1 MMVTAQNKMGAGR
14 MRMLSYAGRM
24 IQTSR
29 FRLQDA
35 DWLTANLE
43 AAQYFI
49 EGLGDPENSDE
60 RIPMWTGVPWEKV
73 CEFLRGYSTVQSRTS
88 FDSEAAVNY
97 VERQVDQQ
105 ELRSWRVAI
114 ASQQK
119 RVDELG
125 GIDLGLKDPE
135 EVNAISR
142 SRLKDDPTSIGVL
155 TNPAR
160 SDGPIHQGDEEIGLT
175 DEQIQVARREF
186 ADGKF
191 ERIRDALLAQRD
203 PDEGL
208 LVLYP
213 ISRNSKPEP
222 GSAKRLDLFEDPE
235 AGQAVIGLALAFP
248 PSESAATIEY
258 VMAGSANED
267 E

>member
-1 MMVTAQNKMGAGR
+1 
-14 MRMLSYAGRM
+14 MLSYAGRM

-29 FRLQDA
+29 FRLHDTH
-35 DWLTANLE
+35 WLTGNLE
-43 AAQYFI
+43 AARQLI
-49 EGLGDPENSDE
+49 KALGPAGEDPSGIPLWTKVSWE
-60 RIPMWTGVPWEKV
+60 RIGD
-73 CEFLRGYSTVQSRTS
+73 FLERYSTVQSRTS
-88 FDSEAAVNY
+88 FDAEAAMRY
-97 VERQVDQQ
+97 IERQVEQN
-105 ELRSWRVAI
+105 ELRGWQVAI
-114 ASQQK
+114 AGQQN
-119 RVDELG
+119 RVDDLG
-125 GIDLGLKDPE
+125 GVDLEVQDGG

-160 SDGPIHQGDEEIGLT
+160 SEGPIRQGDEEIGLSK
-175 DEQIQVARREF
+175 EQILAARVQFDVGEYE
-186 ADGKF
+186 G
-191 ERIRDALLAQRD
+191 IRDALLAQRD

-213 ISRNSKPEP
+213 ISRFSRAEK
-222 GSAKRLDLFEDPE
+222 SAVKRLDLFDDPT
-235 AGQAVIGLALAFP
+235 AGQSVIGVALAFP